1 MVTGPTG
8 FTGFTGFT
16 GPTGLAGPTGPGGT
30 ISPTGGNLTVDT
42 LNVNQNGS
50 VIIGSSIT
58 NGTNI
63 LFYKAIDGS
72 SLERLEMG
80 YLMPI
85 TTAQCLCAT
94 ALDSG
99 YDGVAVGN
107 LYAFSDGVVYGTTA
121 SQVVLGN
128 TSGKLGLAFKDGTSG
143 TITPFIDVNSTT
155 AQAVINNTSAFYT
168 DIGGSQIQQPKIQYG
183 RTRVTGTTGS
193 QMIYMDRAYDSTSYT
208 VQVTIEDSQPAM
220 LSYQI
225 SGTDSF
231 EVFWE
236 SSNSG
241 DHDINWAAFGL

>member
-1 MVTGPTG
+1 
-8 FTGFTGFT
+8 
-16 GPTGLAGPTGPGGT
+16 
-30 ISPTGGNLTVDT
+30 
-42 LNVNQNGS
+42 
-50 VIIGSSIT
+50 
-58 NGTNI
+58 
-63 LFYKAIDGS
+63 
-72 SLERLEMG
+72 LERLEMG

-107 LYAFSDGVVYGTTA
+107 LYAFGDGVVYGTTA
-121 SQVVLGN
+121 NQVVLGN
-128 TSGKLGLAFKDGTSG
+128 TSGNLGLAFKNGTSG
-143 TITPFIDVNSTT
+143 TITPFIDVNGST
-155 AQAVINNTSAFYT
+155 AQATINNTNAFYT
-168 DIGGSQIQQPKIQYG
+168 NIGGTQVQQPKIQYG

-193 QMIYMDRAYDSTSYT
+193 QVITLDRAYGTSYT

-225 SGTDSF
+225 SSTSSF

-241 DHDINWAAFGL
+241 DHDINWATFGL